1 MKWISIFDEGN
12 EKKRETYV
20 LLYQFIEDLIKPIRK
35 NVFEIHSTAMDFY
48 NSKSNDNLIK
58 NVLDDESKISNE
70 SLNLE
75 KVISEV
81 ERLCTESN
89 YFLDEKI
96 MDRLKKAF
104 DTEVSDTGKNILG
117 QIIENDEIAG
127 EEQVPMCQDTGLTVV
142 FLEIGTEV
150 KISGDI
156 YEAVNEGVRRG
167 YKNGYLRKS
176 MVKHP
181 LDRINTKDNT
191 PAVIHTKL
199 IPGSDKLKIIV
210 APKGGGSENMSMVKM
225 LKPSDGAE
233 GVKKAVLDAVLNAGG
248 NPCPPIIVGIGLGGS
263 FEKAAILAKEAL
275 LREIDDES
283 DNPADRELEREL
295 LELINK
301 TGIGPMG
308 LGGKNTAL
316 AVKVNSYPCHI
327 ASLPLAVNINCHS
340 ARHKETEL

>member
-1 MKWISIFDEGN
+1 MK
-12 EKKRETYV
+12 
-20 LLYQFIEDLIKPIRK
+20 
-35 NVFEIHSTAMDFY
+35 EI
-48 NSKSNDNLIK
+48 
-58 NVLDDESKISNE
+58 
-70 SLNLE
+70 NLE

-210 APKGGGSENMSMVKM
+210 APKGGGSENMSMIKM

-283 DNPADRELEREL
+283 DNPADRELEKDL

>member
-1 MKWISIFDEGN
+1 MK
-12 EKKRETYV
+12 
-20 LLYQFIEDLIKPIRK
+20 
-35 NVFEIHSTAMDFY
+35 EI
-48 NSKSNDNLIK
+48 
-58 NVLDDESKISNE
+58 
-70 SLNLE
+70 NLE

-176 MVKHP
+176 MVRHP

-199 IPGSDKLKIIV
+199 ILGSDKLKIIV

-233 GVKKAVLDAVLNAGG
+233 GVKRAVLDAVLNAGG

-283 DNPADRELEREL
+283 DNPADRELEKDL

>member
-1 MKWISIFDEGN
+1 MK
-12 EKKRETYV
+12 
-20 LLYQFIEDLIKPIRK
+20 
-35 NVFEIHSTAMDFY
+35 EID
-48 NSKSNDNLIK
+48 
-58 NVLDDESKISNE
+58 
-70 SLNLE
+70 LE

-81 ERLCTESN
+81 ERLCIESN

-127 EEQVPMCQDTGLTVV
+127 EEQVPMCQDTGLAVV

-283 DNPADRELEREL
+283 DNPADRELEKDL

>member
-1 MKWISIFDEGN
+1 MK
-12 EKKRETYV
+12 
-20 LLYQFIEDLIKPIRK
+20 
-35 NVFEIHSTAMDFY
+35 EI
-48 NSKSNDNLIK
+48 
-58 NVLDDESKISNE
+58 
-70 SLNLE
+70 NLE

-176 MVKHP
+176 MVEHP

-283 DNPADRELEREL
+283 DNPADRELEKDL

>member
-1 MKWISIFDEGN
+1 MK
-12 EKKRETYV
+12 
-20 LLYQFIEDLIKPIRK
+20 
-35 NVFEIHSTAMDFY
+35 EI
-48 NSKSNDNLIK
+48 
-58 NVLDDESKISNE
+58 
-70 SLNLE
+70 NLE

-283 DNPADRELEREL
+283 DNPADRELEKDL

-301 TGIGPMG
+301 TGIGPIG

>member
-1 MKWISIFDEGN
+1 MK
-12 EKKRETYV
+12 
-20 LLYQFIEDLIKPIRK
+20 
-35 NVFEIHSTAMDFY
+35 EINF
-48 NSKSNDNLIK
+48 
-58 NVLDDESKISNE
+58 
-70 SLNLE
+70 E

-104 DTEVSDTGKNILG
+104 DTEVSDTGKNSLG

-283 DNPADRELEREL
+283 DNPADRELEKDL

>member
-1 MKWISIFDEGN
+1 MK
-12 EKKRETYV
+12 
-20 LLYQFIEDLIKPIRK
+20 
-35 NVFEIHSTAMDFY
+35 EI
-48 NSKSNDNLIK
+48 
-58 NVLDDESKISNE
+58 
-70 SLNLE
+70 NLE

-176 MVKHP
+176 IVRHP

-199 IPGSDKLKIIV
+199 IPDSDMLKIIV

-283 DNPADRELEREL
+283 DNPADRELEKDL

-340 ARHKETEL
+340 ARHKEIEL

>member
-1 MKWISIFDEGN
+1 MK
-12 EKKRETYV
+12 
-20 LLYQFIEDLIKPIRK
+20 
-35 NVFEIHSTAMDFY
+35 EI
-48 NSKSNDNLIK
+48 
-58 NVLDDESKISNE
+58 
-70 SLNLE
+70 NLE

-233 GVKKAVLDAVLNAGG
+233 GVKKAVMDAVLNAGG

-283 DNPADRELEREL
+283 GNPADRELEKAL

>member
-1 MKWISIFDEGN
+1 MKQID
-12 EKKRETYV
+12 
-20 LLYQFIEDLIKPIRK
+20 
-35 NVFEIHSTAMDFY
+35 
-48 NSKSNDNLIK
+48 
-58 NVLDDESKISNE
+58 
-70 SLNLE
+70 LE

-81 ERLCTESN
+81 ERLCIEAN

-96 MDRLKKAF
+96 MAKLKTACNS
-104 DTEVSDTGKNILG
+104 EISETGRNILE
-117 QIIENDEIAG
+117 QIIENDEIAAK
-127 EEQVPMCQDTGLTVV
+127 EQLPMCQDTGLTVV

-150 KISGDI
+150 KINGDI

-176 MVKHP
+176 MVSHP

-210 APKGGGSENMSMVKM
+210 APKGGGSENMSTVKM
-225 LKPSDGAE
+225 LKPSDGIE
-233 GVKKAVLDAVLNAGG
+233 GVKKAVLDIVRNAGG
-248 NPCPPIIVGIGLGGS
+248 NPCPPVIVGIGLGGS
-263 FEKAAILAKEAL
+263 FEKAALLAKEAL
-275 LREIDDES
+275 LREIDDKS
-283 DNPADRELEREL
+283 PDLLDRKLEIDL

-308 LGGKNTAL
+308 LGGRNTAL

-327 ASLPLAVNINCHS
+327 ASLPMAVNINCHS
-340 ARHKETEL
+340 ARHKEAEL

>member
-1 MKWISIFDEGN
+1 MK
-12 EKKRETYV
+12 
-20 LLYQFIEDLIKPIRK
+20 
-35 NVFEIHSTAMDFY
+35 EI
-48 NSKSNDNLIK
+48 
-58 NVLDDESKISNE
+58 
-70 SLNLE
+70 NLE

-233 GVKKAVLDAVLNAGG
+233 GVKKTVLDAVLNAGG

-283 DNPADRELEREL
+283 DNPADRELAKDL